1 MAKQSKATLAE
12 KDRSAT
18 ITIAGKEYELL
29 LTTRATVEI
38 AKRYGSLEAIAD
50 KLYDANDMATSLSE
64 TIWLIVLLANQT
76 IAIHNIRNKD
86 NTLPYLSTDE
96 VELLTDPY
104 EIGSFKDAIVSAM
117 TKGSKRN
124 IESEENASK
133 NPQDG

>member
-76 IAIHNIRNKD
+76 IAIHNITYQPKYI
-86 NTLPYLSTDE
+86 TKQYL
-96 VELLTDPY
+96 Y
-104 EIGSFKDAIVSAM
+104 
-117 TKGSKRN
+117 
-124 IESEENASK
+124 
-133 NPQDG
+133 